1 MNILDM
7 IDQAIAKRMK
17 VNNSAFKAAPIYT
30 QSSTIL
36 DIKDSSIDYIFL
48 DPPFGSNLNYS
59 ELNFIWESWLK
70 VYTNIKEEAIE
81 NKTQNKGLL
90 EYKDLLLKC
99 LKEAYRIL
107 KPNKWMTVEFSNTKA
122 SVWNVVQT
130 SLSEAGFIIANVS
143 ALDKLKGSFVSI
155 TTPTAV
161 KQDLVISCYKPSL
174 KFQSTFNTFDSVN
187 TIWEF
192 INEHLNHL
200 PIHIIIEGSTTSII
214 ERSPKILYD
223 RLITFLLLSGHS
235 IPIDAKVFQEGL
247 RQRFIEK
254 DGMYFTQE
262 QAVAYEL
269 KKAKTSNFIQT
280 SWQVATEGE
289 GVEWLK
295 RELRSN
301 SLKYQDIHPK
311 WMQAI
316 TAVRKGDI
324 LPELRDIL
332 QQNFIEESDGSWRV
346 PDMNES
352 KDREIIRNKALLK
365 EFNNY
370 VEFAKNPKSKRMKEV
385 RVEALRAGFKQCWGT
400 KDFRTIVKISD
411 KIPQNLLLEDEQ
423 LLMYYD
429 IAKDR
434 V

>member
-1 MNILDM
+1 
-7 IDQAIAKRMK
+7 
-17 VNNSAFKAAPIYT
+17 
-30 QSSTIL
+30 
-36 DIKDSSIDYIFL
+36 
-48 DPPFGSNLNYS
+48 
-59 ELNFIWESWLK
+59 
-70 VYTNIKEEAIE
+70 
-81 NKTQNKGLL
+81 
-90 EYKDLLLKC
+90 
-99 LKEAYRIL
+99 
-107 KPNKWMTVEFSNTKA
+107 
-122 SVWNVVQT
+122 
-130 SLSEAGFIIANVS
+130 
-143 ALDKLKGSFVSI
+143 
-155 TTPTAV
+155 
-161 KQDLVISCYKPSL
+161 
-174 KFQSTFNTFDSVN
+174 VN

-411 KIPQNLLLEDEQ
+411 KIPQNLLLEDEE